1 MFHLESLLTKF
12 QNRTLFLLG
21 LSVCFCVLRYTD
33 AHLPFFWDELNAYI
47 KGAIYMADHKLSLL
61 PSAVPADIS
70 FGHPLLLMFINA
82 FWVKVFGFSPFT
94 FHALAIIITLLTAL
108 GSYLLATEISKSYT
122 TGILAFI
129 VFLFQ
134 PIVVAQSTQVLLE
147 MLLTCTIVFAL
158 YFHIRGK
165 FLYSVLCATLAVL
178 TKETGLV
185 LAIALPSA
193 LVMRYLF
200 VERSSL
206 FLKAMILHLIPFLVF
221 AAFLVI
227 QKQTYGWYLNPN
239 NLNATKIEF
248 NSITQ
253 RAWDYS
259 LKFVWLKQG
268 RWFLSVISLVYL
280 VVLIANRKLKSRL
293 NATIAVILVF
303 SFGFMIFSSIASCL
317 HRYFLVM
324 MPIVSVTFAITLYRI
339 NEYKKNLGLLL
350 LIIGLGLNLY
360 FLDDKTQNSEVNLSY
375 RNQVEVNK
383 QLFDYLNQPKFENK
397 KVKLDFPI
405 FEATK
410 DYRYGYALPKS
421 YQAISFNE
429 NVMADCYVY
438 TIPGNSSSQS
448 NIGDSL
454 ILDRIINI
462 HSASAFIYLRR

>member
-1 MFHLESLLTKF
+1 MIYLTNLIEHPK
-12 QNRTLFLLG
+12 NRFFLLLG
-21 LSVCFCVLRYTD
+21 ASICFYLLRFSD
-33 AHLPFFWDELNAYI
+33 AQLPFFWDELHAYVQ
-47 KGAIYMADHKLSLL
+47 GTIYMVDHKISML
-61 PSAVPADIS
+61 PSAVPDNIS
-70 FGHPLLLMFINA
+70 FGHPLLLFFINA
-82 FWVKVFGFSPFT
+82 IWVKIFGISPLAFHSLSIVITLFT
-94 FHALAIIITLLTAL
+94 AFGCYILAIQITRN
-108 GSYLLATEISKSYT
+108 YIV
-122 TGILAFI
+122 GILSFVI
-129 VFLFQ
+129 FLFQ

-185 LAIALPSA
+185 LAIALPFA
-193 LVMRYLF
+193 LVIHYLF

-206 FLKAMILHLIPFLVF
+206 FLKATLIHLIPFLVF

-268 RWFLSVISLVYL
+268 RWFLSVISLLYL
-280 VVLIANRKLKSRL
+280 VVLIANRKLKNGL
-293 NATIAVILVF
+293 NATMAVLLVF

-375 RNQVEVNK
+375 RNQIKANIS
-383 QLFDYLNQPKFENK
+383 LFEYLNNAEFSNK
-397 KVKLDFPI
+397 KVKMDFPI
-405 FEATK
+405 SLATK
-410 DYRYGYALPKS
+410 DPRFGYSVPIN
-421 YQAISFNE
+421 YDVVNFNE
-429 NVMADCYVY
+429 VKQVDYFVY
-438 TIPGNSSSQS
+438 TLPGNWSDKIIPQ
-448 NIGDSL
+448 DSL
-454 ILDRIINI
+454 ILIHIIKVNAAKSLI
-462 HSASAFIYLRR
+462 FRKK

>member
-1 MFHLESLLTKF
+1 MIYLTNLIDQPK
-12 QNRTLFLLG
+12 NRFFLLLG
-21 LSVCFCVLRYTD
+21 ASICFYSLRFSD
-33 AHLPFFWDELNAYI
+33 AQLPFFWDELHAYVQ
-47 KGAIYMADHKLSLL
+47 GTIYMVDHKISML
-61 PSAVPADIS
+61 PSAVPDNIS
-70 FGHPLLLMFINA
+70 FGHPLLLFFINA
-82 FWVKVFGFSPFT
+82 IWVKIFGISPLA
-94 FHALAIIITLLTAL
+94 FHSLSIVITLFTAFGCYIL
-108 GSYLLATEISKSYT
+108 SIQITRNYIV
-122 TGILAFI
+122 GILSFMI
-129 VFLFQ
+129 FLFQ

-185 LAIALPSA
+185 LAIALQFA
-193 LVMRYLF
+193 LVIHYLF

-206 FLKAMILHLIPFLVF
+206 FLKAMLLNLFPFLVF
-221 AAFLVI
+221 AAFLII

-259 LKFVWLKQG
+259 LKFVWLRQG
-268 RWFLSVISLVYL
+268 RWFLTATCLIYL
-280 VVLIANRKLKSRL
+280 VELISKGKLKNGL
-293 NATIAVILVF
+293 NAAMALLVIF
-303 SFGFMIFSSIASCL
+303 SFGFMVFSSIASCL

-375 RNQVEVNK
+375 RNQIKANIS
-383 QLFDYLNQPKFENK
+383 LFEYLNNAEFSNK
-397 KVKLDFPI
+397 KVKMDFPI
-405 FEATK
+405 SLATK
-410 DYRYGYALPKS
+410 DPRFGYSVPIN
-421 YQAISFNE
+421 YDVVNFNE
-429 NVMADCYVY
+429 VKQVDYFVY
-438 TIPGNSSSQS
+438 TLPGNWSDKIIAQ
-448 NIGDSL
+448 DSL
-454 ILDRIINI
+454 ILI
-462 HSASAFIYLRR
+462 HMIKVNAAKSLIFRKK